1 LLALIPARGGS
12 KGLPGKVLEPLA
24 GLPLVAHAIAC
35 ARLCPEVD
43 RIVVSTDSEEVAAV
57 ARAHG
62 GDVPF
67 LRPLALARDD
77 TPMWPVV
84 QHALSELDETES
96 VLLLQPTN
104 PGRLPADVAR
114 AAALLAEH
122 PEADGVAAVSEPHS
136 NPIWTA
142 MQERNGLLEPVVAEG
157 RRYGRRQDVPRVL
170 FLNGMLYLWRA
181 AFVRESDDQHA
192 ARLVPL
198 EVPLLRAVDIDSRED
213 LQVAELLVREG
224 LVELPWLA

>member
-12 KGLPGKVLEPLA
+12 KGLPGKVLQPLA

-35 ARLCPEVD
+35 ARLCPEVE

-62 GDVPF
+62 GEVPF
-67 LRPLALARDD
+67 LRPPELARDE

-84 QHALSELDETES
+84 QHALAEIDEQES

-104 PGRLPADVAR
+104 PARLPADVAR
-114 AAALLAEH
+114 AAGLLASH

-136 NPIWTA
+136 NPLWTA
-142 MQERNGLLEPVVAEG
+142 MIERDGLLEPIVADG
-157 RRYGRRQDVPRVL
+157 PRYGRRQDVPRAL

-181 AFVRESDDQHA
+181 AFVRACDDQYA

-198 EVPLLRAVDIDSRED
+198 EVPLRRAVDIDSRED
-213 LQVAELLVREG
+213 LELAELLVREG

>member
-1 LLALIPARGGS
+1 
-12 KGLPGKVLEPLA
+12 VLQPLA
-24 GLPLVAHAIAC
+24 GLPLVAHAIAF

-67 LRPLALARDD
+67 LRPPELARDD

-84 QHALSELDETES
+84 QHALAEIDERES

-104 PGRLPADVAR
+104 PGRLPADVTR
-114 AAALLAEH
+114 AAVLLAAH
-122 PEADGVAAVSEPHS
+122 PHADGIAAVSEPHS
-136 NPIWTA
+136 NPLWTG
-142 MQERNGLLEPVVAEG
+142 MVERDGLLEPIVPDG

-181 AFVRESDDQHA
+181 AFVRECDDQHA

-198 EVPLLRAVDIDSRED
+198 EVPLLRAIDIDAPDD
-213 LQVAELLVREG
+213 LELAELLVREG
-224 LVELPWLA
+224 LVCLPWLP